1 MVRHDSRDP
10 LYRTPSGARPTGSD
24 VILRCRADDARAVTL
39 RLWWDDGEI
48 RRPMTASPRGAG
60 LFEIRLTLPEQSGL
74 LWYYFIVD
82 FDGETR
88 LYGNADDRLGGEGRL
103 YDHEPP
109 SFQLTVYDEEFDTP
123 RWMREG
129 LLYQIM
135 PDRFAARGKNAP
147 EAGWLHEKWDEPPAI
162 HVDPSTHDNRADDF
176 FGGNFRGVMDRLD
189 YLKELGVTAIY
200 FNPIFRARSNHKY
213 DTGDYETIDPSFGTR
228 EDFEALCGRAR
239 ALGIRILLDG
249 VFSHT
254 GSDSRYF
261 NRLGRYDSLG
271 AYQSLESPYASWYRF
286 KRWPDE
292 YDCWWGFETLPT
304 VNKSDESYRRY
315 ILTGENAIVKR
326 WLRRGAS
333 GWRLDVA
340 DELPVPFLRTLR
352 KSVKSVD
359 PDAAVLG
366 EVWEDASNK
375 VAYGQLRCYCLGD
388 TLDSVMNYPLREAAI
403 GFVTGTLDAYAFCR
417 RVESLR
423 ENYPLPF
430 FYSLMNL
437 MGSHDRARLLN
448 VLAGEAW
455 EGVDPLERGG
465 CRLSDA
471 QRALAIRR
479 LAEMWKLYA
488 ALPGMPS
495 VYYGDEAGME
505 GAADPFCR
513 FPYPWGREDAQV
525 MTITREAL
533 ALRASRPILR
543 RGALQLHP
551 IDRDTVRIRRFAYAG
566 CDVFGE
572 PLDDAEFEINVHAI
586 HA

>member
-271 AYQSLESPYASWYRF
+271 AYQSMESPYAPWYRF

-388 TLDSVMNYPLREAAI
+388 TLDSVMNYPLREGLI
-403 GFVTGTLDAYAFCR
+403 GFLLGEIDAYALKR
-417 RVESLR
+417 RLDALY
-423 ENYPLPF
+423 ENYPAPF
-430 FYSLMNL
+430 AAALMNL
-437 MGSHDRARLLN
+437 LGSHDKARVINRLSGAEPENRPREQRVFTL
-448 VLAGEAW
+448 
-455 EGVDPLERGG
+455 
-465 CRLSDA
+465 LSDA
-471 QRALAIRR
+471 EYERGKRR
-479 LAEMWKLYA
+479 FIKAWRFLCAM
-488 ALPGMPS
+488 PGMPCL
-495 VYYGDEAGME
+495 YYGDEAGAQ
-505 GAADPFCR
+505 GGDDPFCR
-513 FPYPWGREDAQV
+513 GTYPWGHEDRALMEEIKRVNHARLKSRAAQNGSLELIAPDADTLTV
-525 MTITREAL
+525 VRRYESDE
-533 ALRASRPILR
+533 LRVTLDR
-543 RGALQLHP
+543 R
-551 IDRDTVRIRRFAYAG
+551 
-566 CDVFGE
+566 
-572 PLDDAEFEINVHAI
+572 DD
-586 HA
+586 

>member
-228 EDFEALCGRAR
+228 EDFEALCERAR
-239 ALGIRILLDG
+239 AVGIRILLDG

-388 TLDSVMNYPLREAAI
+388 TLDSVMNYPLREGLI
-403 GFVTGTLDAYAFCR
+403 GFLLGEIDAYALKR
-417 RVESLR
+417 RLDALY
-423 ENYPLPF
+423 ENYPAPF
-430 FYSLMNL
+430 AAALMNL
-437 MGSHDRARLLN
+437 LGSHDKARVINRLSGVEPENRPREERAFT
-448 VLAGEAW
+448 
-455 EGVDPLERGG
+455 PLSYAEYERGK
-465 CRLSDA
+465 
-471 QRALAIRR
+471 RR
-479 LAEMWKLYA
+479 FIKAWRFLCAM
-488 ALPGMPS
+488 PGMPCL
-495 VYYGDEAGME
+495 YYGDEAGAQ
-505 GAADPFCR
+505 GGDDPFCR
-513 FPYPWGREDAQV
+513 GTYPWGHEDRALMEEIKRVNHARLKSRAAQTGSLELIAPDADTLTV
-525 MTITREAL
+525 VRRYESDE
-533 ALRASRPILR
+533 LRVTLDR
-543 RGALQLHP
+543 R
-551 IDRDTVRIRRFAYAG
+551 
-566 CDVFGE
+566 
-572 PLDDAEFEINVHAI
+572 DD
-586 HA
+586 

>member
-162 HVDPSTHDNRADDF
+162 HVDPRTHDNRADDF

-200 FNPIFRARSNHKY
+200 FNPIFRAHSNHKY

-228 EDFEALCGRAR
+228 EDFEALCDRAR
-239 ALGIRILLDG
+239 AVGIRILLDG

-388 TLDSVMNYPLREAAI
+388 TLDSVMNYPLREGLI
-403 GFVTGTLDAYAFCR
+403 GFLLGEIDAYALKR
-417 RVESLR
+417 RLDALY
-423 ENYPLPF
+423 ENYPAPF
-430 FYSLMNL
+430 AAALMNL
-437 MGSHDRARLLN
+437 LGSHDKARVINRLSGAEPENRPREQRVFTL
-448 VLAGEAW
+448 
-455 EGVDPLERGG
+455 
-465 CRLSDA
+465 LSDA
-471 QRALAIRR
+471 EYERGKRR
-479 LAEMWKLYA
+479 FIKAWRFLCAM
-488 ALPGMPS
+488 PGMPCL
-495 VYYGDEAGME
+495 YYGDEAGAQ
-505 GAADPFCR
+505 GGDDPFCR
-513 FPYPWGREDAQV
+513 GTYPWGHEDRALMEEIKRVNHARLKSRAAQNGSLELIAPDADTLTV
-525 MTITREAL
+525 VRRYESDE
-533 ALRASRPILR
+533 LRVTLDR
-543 RGALQLHP
+543 R
-551 IDRDTVRIRRFAYAG
+551 
-566 CDVFGE
+566 
-572 PLDDAEFEINVHAI
+572 DD
-586 HA
+586 

>member
-228 EDFEALCGRAR
+228 EDFEALCERAR

-388 TLDSVMNYPLREAAI
+388 TLDSVMNYPLREGLI
-403 GFVTGTLDAYAFCR
+403 GFLLGEIDAYALKR
-417 RVESLR
+417 RLDALY
-423 ENYPLPF
+423 ENYPAPF
-430 FYSLMNL
+430 AAALMNL
-437 MGSHDRARLLN
+437 LGSHDKARVINRLSGAEPENRPREQRAFT
-448 VLAGEAW
+448 
-455 EGVDPLERGG
+455 P
-465 CRLSDA
+465 LSDA
-471 QRALAIRR
+471 EYERGKRR
-479 LAEMWKLYA
+479 FIKAWRFLCAM
-488 ALPGMPS
+488 PGMPCL
-495 VYYGDEAGME
+495 YYGDEAGAQ
-505 GAADPFCR
+505 GGDDPFCR
-513 FPYPWGREDAQV
+513 GTYPWGHEDHALLEEIKRANHARLKSRAAQNGSLELIAPDADTLTV
-525 MTITREAL
+525 VRRYESDE
-533 ALRASRPILR
+533 LRVTLDR
-543 RGALQLHP
+543 R
-551 IDRDTVRIRRFAYAG
+551 
-566 CDVFGE
+566 
-572 PLDDAEFEINVHAI
+572 DD
-586 HA
+586 

>member
-103 YDHEPP
+103 YNHEPP

-162 HVDPSTHDNRADDF
+162 HVDPRTHDNRADDF

-228 EDFEALCGRAR
+228 EDFEALCDRAR
-239 ALGIRILLDG
+239 AVGIRILLDG

-388 TLDSVMNYPLREAAI
+388 TLDSVMNYPLREGLI
-403 GFVTGTLDAYAFCR
+403 GFLLGEIDAYALKR
-417 RVESLR
+417 RLDALY
-423 ENYPLPF
+423 ENYPAPF
-430 FYSLMNL
+430 AAALMNL
-437 MGSHDRARLLN
+437 LGSHDKARVINRLSGAEPENRPREQRVFTL
-448 VLAGEAW
+448 
-455 EGVDPLERGG
+455 
-465 CRLSDA
+465 LSDA
-471 QRALAIRR
+471 EYERGKRR
-479 LAEMWKLYA
+479 FIKAWRFLCAM
-488 ALPGMPS
+488 PGMPCL
-495 VYYGDEAGME
+495 YYGDEAGAQ
-505 GAADPFCR
+505 GGDDPFCR
-513 FPYPWGREDAQV
+513 GTYPWGHEDRALMEEIKRVNHARLKSRAAQNGSLELIAPDADTLTV
-525 MTITREAL
+525 VRRYESDE
-533 ALRASRPILR
+533 LRVTLDR
-543 RGALQLHP
+543 R
-551 IDRDTVRIRRFAYAG
+551 
-566 CDVFGE
+566 
-572 PLDDAEFEINVHAI
+572 DD
-586 HA
+586 

>member
-271 AYQSLESPYASWYRF
+271 AYQSMESPYAPWYRF

-388 TLDSVMNYPLREAAI
+388 TLDSVMNYPLREGLI
-403 GFVTGTLDAYAFCR
+403 GFLLGEIDAYALKR
-417 RVESLR
+417 RLDALY
-423 ENYPLPF
+423 ENYPAPF
-430 FYSLMNL
+430 AAALMNL
-437 MGSHDRARLLN
+437 LGSHDKARIINRLSGAEPENRPREQRAFT
-448 VLAGEAW
+448 
-455 EGVDPLERGG
+455 P
-465 CRLSDA
+465 LSDA
-471 QRALAIRR
+471 EYERGKRR
-479 LAEMWKLYA
+479 FIKAWRFLCAM
-488 ALPGMPS
+488 PGMPCL
-495 VYYGDEAGME
+495 YYGDEAGAQ
-505 GAADPFCR
+505 GGDDPFCR
-513 FPYPWGREDAQV
+513 GTYPWGHEDRALMEEIKRVNHARLKSRAAQNGSLELIAPDADTLTV
-525 MTITREAL
+525 VRRYESDE
-533 ALRASRPILR
+533 LRVTLDR
-543 RGALQLHP
+543 R
-551 IDRDTVRIRRFAYAG
+551 
-566 CDVFGE
+566 
-572 PLDDAEFEINVHAI
+572 DD
-586 HA
+586 

>member
-24 VILRCRADDARAVTL
+24 IILRCRADDARAVTL

-228 EDFEALCGRAR
+228 EDFEALCERAR

-388 TLDSVMNYPLREAAI
+388 TLDSVMNYPLREGLI
-403 GFVTGTLDAYAFCR
+403 GFLLGEIDAYALKR
-417 RVESLR
+417 RLDALY
-423 ENYPLPF
+423 ENYPAPF
-430 FYSLMNL
+430 AAALMNL
-437 MGSHDRARLLN
+437 LGSHDKARVINRLSGAEPENRPREQRAFT
-448 VLAGEAW
+448 
-455 EGVDPLERGG
+455 P
-465 CRLSDA
+465 LSDA
-471 QRALAIRR
+471 EYERGKRR
-479 LAEMWKLYA
+479 FIKAWRFLCAM
-488 ALPGMPS
+488 PGMPCL
-495 VYYGDEAGME
+495 YYGDEAGAQ
-505 GAADPFCR
+505 GGDDPFCR
-513 FPYPWGREDAQV
+513 GTYPWGHEDHALLEEIKRANHARLKSRAAQNGSLELIAPDADTLTV
-525 MTITREAL
+525 VRRYESDE
-533 ALRASRPILR
+533 LRVTLDR
-543 RGALQLHP
+543 R
-551 IDRDTVRIRRFAYAG
+551 
-566 CDVFGE
+566 
-572 PLDDAEFEINVHAI
+572 DD
-586 HA
+586 

>member
-200 FNPIFRARSNHKY
+200 FNPIFRAHSNHKY

-271 AYQSLESPYASWYRF
+271 AYQSMESPYAPWYRF

-388 TLDSVMNYPLREAAI
+388 TLDSVMNYPLREGLI
-403 GFVTGTLDAYAFCR
+403 GFLLGEIDAYALKR
-417 RVESLR
+417 RLDALY
-423 ENYPLPF
+423 ENYPAPF
-430 FYSLMNL
+430 AAALMNL
-437 MGSHDRARLLN
+437 LGSHDKARVINRLSGAEPENRPREQRVFTL
-448 VLAGEAW
+448 
-455 EGVDPLERGG
+455 
-465 CRLSDA
+465 LSDA
-471 QRALAIRR
+471 EYERGKRR
-479 LAEMWKLYA
+479 FIKAWRFLCAM
-488 ALPGMPS
+488 PGMPCL
-495 VYYGDEAGME
+495 YYGDEAGAQ
-505 GAADPFCR
+505 GGDDPFCR
-513 FPYPWGREDAQV
+513 GTYPWGHEDRALMEEIKRVNHARLKSRAAQNGSLELIAPDADTLTV
-525 MTITREAL
+525 VRRYESDE
-533 ALRASRPILR
+533 LRVTLDR
-543 RGALQLHP
+543 R
-551 IDRDTVRIRRFAYAG
+551 
-566 CDVFGE
+566 
-572 PLDDAEFEINVHAI
+572 DD
-586 HA
+586 

>member
-228 EDFEALCGRAR
+228 EDFEALCDRAR
-239 ALGIRILLDG
+239 ALGIRILLVG

-388 TLDSVMNYPLREAAI
+388 TLDSVMNYPLREGLI
-403 GFVTGTLDAYAFCR
+403 GFLLGEIDAYALKR
-417 RVESLR
+417 RLDALY
-423 ENYPLPF
+423 ENYPAPF
-430 FYSLMNL
+430 AAALMNL
-437 MGSHDRARLLN
+437 LGSHDKARVINRLSGAEPENRPREQRAFT
-448 VLAGEAW
+448 
-455 EGVDPLERGG
+455 P
-465 CRLSDA
+465 LSDA
-471 QRALAIRR
+471 EYERGKRR
-479 LAEMWKLYA
+479 FIKAWRFLCAM
-488 ALPGMPS
+488 PGMPCL
-495 VYYGDEAGME
+495 YYGDEAGAQ
-505 GAADPFCR
+505 GGDDPFCR
-513 FPYPWGREDAQV
+513 GTYPWGHEDRALMEEIKRVNHARLKSRAAQNGSLELIAPDADTLTV
-525 MTITREAL
+525 VRRYESDE
-533 ALRASRPILR
+533 LRVTLDR
-543 RGALQLHP
+543 R
-551 IDRDTVRIRRFAYAG
+551 
-566 CDVFGE
+566 
-572 PLDDAEFEINVHAI
+572 DD
-586 HA
+586 

>member
-1 MVRHDSRDP
+1 MVRHDLRDP

-228 EDFEALCGRAR
+228 EDFEALCERAR
-239 ALGIRILLDG
+239 AVGIRILLDG

-388 TLDSVMNYPLREAAI
+388 TLDSVMNYPLREGLI
-403 GFVTGTLDAYAFCR
+403 GFLLGEIDAYALKR
-417 RVESLR
+417 RLDALY
-423 ENYPLPF
+423 ENYPAPF
-430 FYSLMNL
+430 AAALMNL
-437 MGSHDRARLLN
+437 LGSHDKARVINRLSGAEPENRPREQRVFTL
-448 VLAGEAW
+448 
-455 EGVDPLERGG
+455 
-465 CRLSDA
+465 LSDA
-471 QRALAIRR
+471 EYERGKRR
-479 LAEMWKLYA
+479 FIKAWRFLCAM
-488 ALPGMPS
+488 PGMPCL
-495 VYYGDEAGME
+495 YYGDEAGAQ
-505 GAADPFCR
+505 GGDDPFCR
-513 FPYPWGREDAQV
+513 GTYPWGHEDRALMEEIKRVNHARLKSRAAQNGSLELIAPDADTLTV
-525 MTITREAL
+525 VRRYESDE
-533 ALRASRPILR
+533 LRVTLDR
-543 RGALQLHP
+543 R
-551 IDRDTVRIRRFAYAG
+551 
-566 CDVFGE
+566 
-572 PLDDAEFEINVHAI
+572 DD
-586 HA
+586 

>member
-176 FGGNFRGVMDRLD
+176 FGGNFRSVMDRLD

-228 EDFEALCGRAR
+228 EDFEALCDRAR

-388 TLDSVMNYPLREAAI
+388 TLDSVMNYPLREGLI
-403 GFVTGTLDAYAFCR
+403 GFLLGEIDAYALKR
-417 RVESLR
+417 RLDALY
-423 ENYPLPF
+423 ENYPAPF
-430 FYSLMNL
+430 AAALMNL
-437 MGSHDRARLLN
+437 LGSHDKARVINRLSGAEPENRPREQRAFT
-448 VLAGEAW
+448 
-455 EGVDPLERGG
+455 P
-465 CRLSDA
+465 LSDA
-471 QRALAIRR
+471 EYERGKRR
-479 LAEMWKLYA
+479 FIKAWRFLCAM
-488 ALPGMPS
+488 PGMPCL
-495 VYYGDEAGME
+495 YYGDEAGAQ
-505 GAADPFCR
+505 GGDDPFCR
-513 FPYPWGREDAQV
+513 GTYPWGHEDHALLEEIKRANHARLKSRAAQNGSLELIAPDADTLTV
-525 MTITREAL
+525 VRRYESDE
-533 ALRASRPILR
+533 LRVTLDR
-543 RGALQLHP
+543 R
-551 IDRDTVRIRRFAYAG
+551 
-566 CDVFGE
+566 
-572 PLDDAEFEINVHAI
+572 DD
-586 HA
+586 

>member
-162 HVDPSTHDNRADDF
+162 HVDPRTHDNRADDF

-340 DELPVPFLRTLR
+340 DELPVLFLRTLR

-388 TLDSVMNYPLREAAI
+388 TLDSVMNYPLREGLI
-403 GFVTGTLDAYAFCR
+403 GFLLGEIDAYALKR
-417 RVESLR
+417 RLDALY
-423 ENYPLPF
+423 ENYPAPF
-430 FYSLMNL
+430 AAALMNL
-437 MGSHDRARLLN
+437 LGSHDKARVINRLSGAEPENRPREQRAFT
-448 VLAGEAW
+448 
-455 EGVDPLERGG
+455 P
-465 CRLSDA
+465 LSDA
-471 QRALAIRR
+471 EYERGKRR
-479 LAEMWKLYA
+479 FIKAWRFLCAM
-488 ALPGMPS
+488 PGMPCL
-495 VYYGDEAGME
+495 YYGDEAGAQ
-505 GAADPFCR
+505 GGDDPFCR
-513 FPYPWGREDAQV
+513 GTYPWGHEDRALMEEIKRVNHARLKSRAAQNGSLELIAPDADTLTV
-525 MTITREAL
+525 VRRYESDE
-533 ALRASRPILR
+533 LRVTLDR
-543 RGALQLHP
+543 R
-551 IDRDTVRIRRFAYAG
+551 
-566 CDVFGE
+566 
-572 PLDDAEFEINVHAI
+572 DD
-586 HA
+586 

>member
-271 AYQSLESPYASWYRF
+271 AYQSMESPYAPWYRF

-388 TLDSVMNYPLREAAI
+388 TLDSVMNYPLREGLI
-403 GFVTGTLDAYAFCR
+403 GFLLGEIDAYALKR
-417 RVESLR
+417 RLDALY
-423 ENYPLPF
+423 ENYPAPF
-430 FYSLMNL
+430 AAALMNL
-437 MGSHDRARLLN
+437 LGSHDKARVINRLSGVEPENRPREERAFT
-448 VLAGEAW
+448 
-455 EGVDPLERGG
+455 P
-465 CRLSDA
+465 LSDA
-471 QRALAIRR
+471 EYERGKRR
-479 LAEMWKLYA
+479 FIKAWRFLCAM
-488 ALPGMPS
+488 PGMPCL
-495 VYYGDEAGME
+495 YYGDEAGAQ
-505 GAADPFCR
+505 GGDDPFCR
-513 FPYPWGREDAQV
+513 GTYPWGHEDRALMEEIKRVNHARLKSRAAQNGSLELIAPDADTLTV
-525 MTITREAL
+525 VRRYESDE
-533 ALRASRPILR
+533 LRVTLDR
-543 RGALQLHP
+543 R
-551 IDRDTVRIRRFAYAG
+551 
-566 CDVFGE
+566 
-572 PLDDAEFEINVHAI
+572 DD
-586 HA
+586 

>member
-162 HVDPSTHDNRADDF
+162 HVDPRTHDNRADDF

-388 TLDSVMNYPLREAAI
+388 TLDSVMNYPLREGLI
-403 GFVTGTLDAYAFCR
+403 GFLLGEIDAYALKR
-417 RVESLR
+417 RLDALY
-423 ENYPLPF
+423 ENYPAPF
-430 FYSLMNL
+430 AAALMNL
-437 MGSHDRARLLN
+437 LGSHDKARVINRLSGAEPENRPREQRVFTL
-448 VLAGEAW
+448 
-455 EGVDPLERGG
+455 
-465 CRLSDA
+465 LSDA
-471 QRALAIRR
+471 EYERGKRR
-479 LAEMWKLYA
+479 FIKAWRFLCAM
-488 ALPGMPS
+488 PGMPCL
-495 VYYGDEAGME
+495 YYGDEAGAQ
-505 GAADPFCR
+505 GGDDPFCR
-513 FPYPWGREDAQV
+513 GTYPWGHEDRALMEEIKRANHARLKSRAAQNGSLELIAPDADTLTV
-525 MTITREAL
+525 VRRYESDE
-533 ALRASRPILR
+533 LRVTLDR
-543 RGALQLHP
+543 R
-551 IDRDTVRIRRFAYAG
+551 
-566 CDVFGE
+566 
-572 PLDDAEFEINVHAI
+572 DD
-586 HA
+586 

>member
-228 EDFEALCGRAR
+228 EDFEALCDRAR

-286 KRWPDE
+286 KHWPDE

-388 TLDSVMNYPLREAAI
+388 TLDSVMNYPLREGLI
-403 GFVTGTLDAYAFCR
+403 GFLLGEIDAYALKR
-417 RVESLR
+417 RLDALY
-423 ENYPLPF
+423 ENYPAPF
-430 FYSLMNL
+430 AAALMNL
-437 MGSHDRARLLN
+437 LGSHDKARVINRLSGAEPENRPREQRAFT
-448 VLAGEAW
+448 
-455 EGVDPLERGG
+455 P
-465 CRLSDA
+465 LSDA
-471 QRALAIRR
+471 EYERGKRR
-479 LAEMWKLYA
+479 FIKAWRFLCAM
-488 ALPGMPS
+488 PGMPCL
-495 VYYGDEAGME
+495 YYGDEAGAQ
-505 GAADPFCR
+505 GGDDPFCR
-513 FPYPWGREDAQV
+513 GTYPWGHEDRALMEEIKRVNHARLKSRAAQNGSLELIAPDADTLTV
-525 MTITREAL
+525 VRRYESDE
-533 ALRASRPILR
+533 LRVTLDR
-543 RGALQLHP
+543 R
-551 IDRDTVRIRRFAYAG
+551 
-566 CDVFGE
+566 
-572 PLDDAEFEINVHAI
+572 DD
-586 HA
+586 

>member
-228 EDFEALCGRAR
+228 EDFEALCERAR
-239 ALGIRILLDG
+239 AVGIRILLDG

-286 KRWPDE
+286 KHWPDE

-388 TLDSVMNYPLREAAI
+388 TLDSVMNYPLREGLI
-403 GFVTGTLDAYAFCR
+403 GFLLGEIDAYALKR
-417 RVESLR
+417 RLDALY
-423 ENYPLPF
+423 ENYPAPF
-430 FYSLMNL
+430 AAALMNL
-437 MGSHDRARLLN
+437 LGSHDKARVINRLSGVEPENRPREERAFT
-448 VLAGEAW
+448 
-455 EGVDPLERGG
+455 P
-465 CRLSDA
+465 LSDA
-471 QRALAIRR
+471 EYERGKRR
-479 LAEMWKLYA
+479 FIKAWRFLCAM
-488 ALPGMPS
+488 PGMPCL
-495 VYYGDEAGME
+495 YYGDEAGAQ
-505 GAADPFCR
+505 GGDDPFCR
-513 FPYPWGREDAQV
+513 GTYPWGHEDRALMEEIKRVNHARLKSRAAQNGSLELIAPDADTLTV
-525 MTITREAL
+525 VRRYESDE
-533 ALRASRPILR
+533 LRVTLDR
-543 RGALQLHP
+543 R
-551 IDRDTVRIRRFAYAG
+551 
-566 CDVFGE
+566 
-572 PLDDAEFEINVHAI
+572 DD
-586 HA
+586 

>member
-388 TLDSVMNYPLREAAI
+388 TLDSVMNYPLREGLI
-403 GFVTGTLDAYAFCR
+403 GFLLGEIDAYALKR
-417 RVESLR
+417 RLDALY
-423 ENYPLPF
+423 ENYPAPF
-430 FYSLMNL
+430 AAALMNL
-437 MGSHDRARLLN
+437 LGSHDKARVINRLSGAEPENRPREQRAFR
-448 VLAGEAW
+448 
-455 EGVDPLERGG
+455 PLTDAEYERGK
-465 CRLSDA
+465 
-471 QRALAIRR
+471 RR
-479 LAEMWKLYA
+479 FIKAWRFLCAM
-488 ALPGMPS
+488 PGMPCL
-495 VYYGDEAGME
+495 YYGDEAGAQ
-505 GAADPFCR
+505 GGDDPFCR
-513 FPYPWGREDAQV
+513 GTYPWGHEDRALMEEIKRANHARLKSRAAQYGSLELIAPDADTLTV
-525 MTITREAL
+525 VRRYESDE
-533 ALRASRPILR
+533 LRVTLDR
-543 RGALQLHP
+543 R
-551 IDRDTVRIRRFAYAG
+551 
-566 CDVFGE
+566 
-572 PLDDAEFEINVHAI
+572 DD
-586 HA
+586 

>member
-228 EDFEALCGRAR
+228 EDFEALCERAR
-239 ALGIRILLDG
+239 AVGIRILLDG

-271 AYQSLESPYASWYRF
+271 AYQSMESPYAPWYRF

-388 TLDSVMNYPLREAAI
+388 TLDSVMNYPLREGLI
-403 GFVTGTLDAYAFCR
+403 GFLLGEIDAYALKR
-417 RVESLR
+417 RLDALY
-423 ENYPLPF
+423 ENYPAPF
-430 FYSLMNL
+430 AAALMNL
-437 MGSHDRARLLN
+437 LGSHDKARVINRLSGVEPEN
-448 VLAGEAW
+448 RPREELAFT
-455 EGVDPLERGG
+455 P
-465 CRLSDA
+465 LSDA
-471 QRALAIRR
+471 EYERGKRR
-479 LAEMWKLYA
+479 FIKAWRFLCAM
-488 ALPGMPS
+488 PGMPCL
-495 VYYGDEAGME
+495 YYGDEAGAQ
-505 GAADPFCR
+505 GGDDPFCR
-513 FPYPWGREDAQV
+513 GTYPWGHEDRALMEEIKRVNHARLKSRAAQNGSLELIAPDADTLTV
-525 MTITREAL
+525 VRRYESDE
-533 ALRASRPILR
+533 LRVTLDR
-543 RGALQLHP
+543 R
-551 IDRDTVRIRRFAYAG
+551 
-566 CDVFGE
+566 
-572 PLDDAEFEINVHAI
+572 DD
-586 HA
+586 

>member
-10 LYRTPSGARPTGSD
+10 LYRTPSGARPSGSD

-39 RLWWDDGEI
+39 RIWWDDGEI

-271 AYQSLESPYASWYRF
+271 AYQSMESPYAPWYRF

-388 TLDSVMNYPLREAAI
+388 TLDSVMNYPLREGLI
-403 GFVTGTLDAYAFCR
+403 GFLLGEIDAYALKR
-417 RVESLR
+417 RLDALY
-423 ENYPLPF
+423 ENYPAPF
-430 FYSLMNL
+430 AAALMNL
-437 MGSHDRARLLN
+437 LGSHDKARVINRLSGAEPENRPREQRAFT
-448 VLAGEAW
+448 
-455 EGVDPLERGG
+455 P
-465 CRLSDA
+465 LSDA
-471 QRALAIRR
+471 EYERGKRR
-479 LAEMWKLYA
+479 FIKAWRFLCAM
-488 ALPGMPS
+488 PGMPCL
-495 VYYGDEAGME
+495 YYGDEAGAQ
-505 GAADPFCR
+505 GGDDPFCR
-513 FPYPWGREDAQV
+513 GTYPWGHEDRALMEEIKRVNHARLKSRAAQNGSLELIAPDADTLTV
-525 MTITREAL
+525 VRRYESDE
-533 ALRASRPILR
+533 LRVTLDR
-543 RGALQLHP
+543 R
-551 IDRDTVRIRRFAYAG
+551 
-566 CDVFGE
+566 
-572 PLDDAEFEINVHAI
+572 DD
-586 HA
+586 

>member
-24 VILRCRADDARAVTL
+24 IILRCRADDARAVTL

-228 EDFEALCGRAR
+228 EDFEALCERAR

-271 AYQSLESPYASWYRF
+271 AYQSMESPYASWYRF

-388 TLDSVMNYPLREAAI
+388 TLDSVMNYPLREGLI
-403 GFVTGTLDAYAFCR
+403 GFLLGEIDAYALKR
-417 RVESLR
+417 RLDALY
-423 ENYPLPF
+423 ENYPAPF
-430 FYSLMNL
+430 AAALMNL
-437 MGSHDRARLLN
+437 LGSHDKARVINRLSGAEPENRPREQRAFT
-448 VLAGEAW
+448 
-455 EGVDPLERGG
+455 P
-465 CRLSDA
+465 LSDA
-471 QRALAIRR
+471 EYERGKRR
-479 LAEMWKLYA
+479 FIKAWRFLCAM
-488 ALPGMPS
+488 PGMPCL
-495 VYYGDEAGME
+495 YYGDEAGAQ
-505 GAADPFCR
+505 GGDDPFCR
-513 FPYPWGREDAQV
+513 GTYPWGHEDRALMEEIKRVNHARLKSRAAQNGSLELIAPDADTLTV
-525 MTITREAL
+525 VRRYESDE
-533 ALRASRPILR
+533 LRVTLDR
-543 RGALQLHP
+543 R
-551 IDRDTVRIRRFAYAG
+551 
-566 CDVFGE
+566 
-572 PLDDAEFEINVHAI
+572 DD
-586 HA
+586 

>member
-388 TLDSVMNYPLREAAI
+388 TLDSVMNYPLREGLI
-403 GFVTGTLDAYAFCR
+403 GFLLGEIDAYALKR
-417 RVESLR
+417 RLDALY
-423 ENYPLPF
+423 ENYPAPF
-430 FYSLMNL
+430 AAALMNL
-437 MGSHDRARLLN
+437 LGSHDKARVINRLSGAEPENRPREQRAFT
-448 VLAGEAW
+448 
-455 EGVDPLERGG
+455 P
-465 CRLSDA
+465 LSDA
-471 QRALAIRR
+471 EYERGKRR
-479 LAEMWKLYA
+479 FIKAWRFLCAM
-488 ALPGMPS
+488 PGMPCL
-495 VYYGDEAGME
+495 YYGDEAGAQ
-505 GAADPFCR
+505 GGDDPFCR
-513 FPYPWGREDAQV
+513 GTYPWGHEDRALMEEIKRVNHARLKSRAAQNGSLELIAPDADTLTV
-525 MTITREAL
+525 VRRYESDE
-533 ALRASRPILR
+533 LRVTLDR
-543 RGALQLHP
+543 R
-551 IDRDTVRIRRFAYAG
+551 
-566 CDVFGE
+566 
-572 PLDDAEFEINVHAI
+572 DD
-586 HA
+586 

>member
-10 LYRTPSGARPTGSD
+10 LYRTPSGARPSGSD

-39 RLWWDDGEI
+39 RIWWDDGEI
-48 RRPMTASPRGAG
+48 RRPMTASLRGAG
-60 LFEIRLTLPEQSGL
+60 LFEIRLTLPERSGL

-135 PDRFAARGKNAP
+135 PDRFAAHGKNAP
-147 EAGWLHEKWDEPPAI
+147 ETGWLHESWDEPPAI
-162 HVDPSTHDNRADDF
+162 HVDPRTHDNRADDF

-200 FNPIFRARSNHKY
+200 FNPVFRARSNHKY

-228 EDFEALCGRAR
+228 EDFEALCVRAR
-239 ALGIRILLDG
+239 AVGIRILLDG

-261 NRLGRYDSLG
+261 NRLGRYDSMG

-304 VNKSDESYRRY
+304 VDKSDESYRRY
-315 ILTGENAIVKR
+315 ILTDENAIVKR

-340 DELPVPFLRTLR
+340 DELPMPFLRTLR

-388 TLDSVMNYPLREAAI
+388 TLDSVMNYPLREGLI
-403 GFVTGTLDAYAFCR
+403 GFLLGEIDAYALKR
-417 RVESLR
+417 RLDALY
-423 ENYPLPF
+423 ENYPAPF
-430 FYSLMNL
+430 AAALMNL
-437 MGSHDRARLLN
+437 LGSHDKARVINRLSGAEPEN
-448 VLAGEAW
+448 RPRE
-455 EGVDPLERGG
+455 ERTFTPLTDAEYERGK
-465 CRLSDA
+465 
-471 QRALAIRR
+471 RR
-479 LAEMWKLYA
+479 FIKAWRFLCAM
-488 ALPGMPS
+488 PGMPCL
-495 VYYGDEAGME
+495 YYGDEAGAQ
-505 GAADPFCR
+505 GGDDPFCR
-513 FPYPWGREDAQV
+513 GTYPWGHEDHALIEEIKRVNHARLESRAAQNGSLELIASDTDTLTAV
-525 MTITREAL
+525 RRYEEDE
-533 ALRASRPILR
+533 LRVTLDR
-543 RGALQLHP
+543 R
-551 IDRDTVRIRRFAYAG
+551 
-566 CDVFGE
+566 
-572 PLDDAEFEINVHAI
+572 DD
-586 HA
+586 

>member
-271 AYQSLESPYASWYRF
+271 AYQSMESPYASWYRF

-388 TLDSVMNYPLREAAI
+388 TLDSVMNYPLREGLI
-403 GFVTGTLDAYAFCR
+403 GFLLGEIDAYALKR
-417 RVESLR
+417 RLDALY
-423 ENYPLPF
+423 ENYPAPF
-430 FYSLMNL
+430 AAALMNL
-437 MGSHDRARLLN
+437 LGSHDKARVINRLSGAEPENRPREQRAFT
-448 VLAGEAW
+448 
-455 EGVDPLERGG
+455 P
-465 CRLSDA
+465 LSDA
-471 QRALAIRR
+471 EYERGKRR
-479 LAEMWKLYA
+479 FIKAWRFLCAM
-488 ALPGMPS
+488 PGMPCL
-495 VYYGDEAGME
+495 YYGDEAGAQ
-505 GAADPFCR
+505 GGDDPFCR
-513 FPYPWGREDAQV
+513 GTYPWGHEDRALMEEIKRVNHARLKSRAAQNGSLELIAPDADTLTV
-525 MTITREAL
+525 VRRYESDE
-533 ALRASRPILR
+533 LRVTLDR
-543 RGALQLHP
+543 R
-551 IDRDTVRIRRFAYAG
+551 
-566 CDVFGE
+566 
-572 PLDDAEFEINVHAI
+572 DD
-586 HA
+586 

>member
-24 VILRCRADDARAVTL
+24 IILRCRADDARAVTL

-271 AYQSLESPYASWYRF
+271 AYQSMESPYAPWYRF

-388 TLDSVMNYPLREAAI
+388 TLDSVMNYPLREGLI
-403 GFVTGTLDAYAFCR
+403 GFLLGEIDAYALKR
-417 RVESLR
+417 RLDALY
-423 ENYPLPF
+423 ENYPAPF
-430 FYSLMNL
+430 AAALMNL
-437 MGSHDRARLLN
+437 LGSHDKARVINRLSGVEPENRPREERAFT
-448 VLAGEAW
+448 
-455 EGVDPLERGG
+455 P
-465 CRLSDA
+465 LSDA
-471 QRALAIRR
+471 EYERGKRR
-479 LAEMWKLYA
+479 FIKAWRFLCAM
-488 ALPGMPS
+488 PGMPCL
-495 VYYGDEAGME
+495 YYGDEAGAQ
-505 GAADPFCR
+505 GGDDPFCR
-513 FPYPWGREDAQV
+513 GTYPWGHEDRALMEEIKRVNHARLKSRAAQNGSLELIAPDADTLTV
-525 MTITREAL
+525 VRRYESDE
-533 ALRASRPILR
+533 LRVTLDR
-543 RGALQLHP
+543 R
-551 IDRDTVRIRRFAYAG
+551 
-566 CDVFGE
+566 
-572 PLDDAEFEINVHAI
+572 DD
-586 HA
+586 

>member
-10 LYRTPSGARPTGSD
+10 LYRMPAGARPSGSD

-39 RLWWDDGEI
+39 RIWWDDGEI

-60 LFEIRLTLPEQSGL
+60 LFEIRLTLPERSGL

-135 PDRFAARGKNAP
+135 PDRFAAHGKNVP
-147 EAGWLHEKWDEPPAI
+147 EAGWLHDKWDEPPAI
-162 HVDPSTHDNRADDF
+162 HVDPQTHDNRADDF

-200 FNPIFRARSNHKY
+200 FNPVFRARSNHKY

-228 EDFEALCGRAR
+228 EDFEALCVRAR
-239 ALGIRILLDG
+239 AVGIRILLDG

-304 VNKSDESYRRY
+304 VDKSDESYRRY
-315 ILTGENAIVKR
+315 ILTDENAIVKR

-340 DELPVPFLRTLR
+340 DELPMPFLRTLR

-388 TLDSVMNYPLREAAI
+388 TLDSVMNYPLREGLI
-403 GFVTGTLDAYAFCR
+403 GFLLGEIDAYALKR
-417 RVESLR
+417 RLDALY
-423 ENYPLPF
+423 ENYPAPF
-430 FYSLMNL
+430 AAALMNL
-437 MGSHDRARLLN
+437 LGSHDKARIINRLSGAEPEN
-448 VLAGEAW
+448 RPRE
-455 EGVDPLERGG
+455 ERTFTPLTDAEYERGK
-465 CRLSDA
+465 
-471 QRALAIRR
+471 RR
-479 LAEMWKLYA
+479 FIKAWRFLCAM
-488 ALPGMPS
+488 PGMPCL
-495 VYYGDEAGME
+495 YYGDEAGAQ
-505 GAADPFCR
+505 GGDDPFCR
-513 FPYPWGREDAQV
+513 GTYPWGHEDHALIEEIKRVNHARLESRAAQNGSLELIASDADTLTAV
-525 MTITREAL
+525 RRYEEDE
-533 ALRASRPILR
+533 LRVTLDR
-543 RGALQLHP
+543 R
-551 IDRDTVRIRRFAYAG
+551 
-566 CDVFGE
+566 
-572 PLDDAEFEINVHAI
+572 DD
-586 HA
+586 

>member
-103 YDHEPP
+103 YNHEPP

-228 EDFEALCGRAR
+228 EDFEALCDRAR
-239 ALGIRILLDG
+239 AVGIRILLDG

-388 TLDSVMNYPLREAAI
+388 TLDSVMNYPLREGLI
-403 GFVTGTLDAYAFCR
+403 GFLLGEIDAYALKR
-417 RVESLR
+417 RLDALY
-423 ENYPLPF
+423 ENYPAPF
-430 FYSLMNL
+430 AAALMNL
-437 MGSHDRARLLN
+437 LGSHDKARVINRLSGAEPENRPREQRAFT
-448 VLAGEAW
+448 
-455 EGVDPLERGG
+455 P
-465 CRLSDA
+465 LSDA
-471 QRALAIRR
+471 EYERGKRR
-479 LAEMWKLYA
+479 FIKEWRFLCAM
-488 ALPGMPS
+488 PGMPCL
-495 VYYGDEAGME
+495 YYGDVAGAQ
-505 GAADPFCR
+505 GGDDPFCR
-513 FPYPWGREDAQV
+513 GTYPWGHEDRALMEEIKRVNHARLKSRAAQNGSLELIAPDADTLTV
-525 MTITREAL
+525 VRRYESDE
-533 ALRASRPILR
+533 LRVTLDR
-543 RGALQLHP
+543 R
-551 IDRDTVRIRRFAYAG
+551 
-566 CDVFGE
+566 
-572 PLDDAEFEINVHAI
+572 DD
-586 HA
+586 

>member
-162 HVDPSTHDNRADDF
+162 HVDPRTHDNRADDF

-271 AYQSLESPYASWYRF
+271 AYQSMESPYAPWYRF

-388 TLDSVMNYPLREAAI
+388 TLDSVMNYPLLEGLI
-403 GFVTGTLDAYAFCR
+403 GFLLGEIDAYALKR
-417 RVESLR
+417 RLDALY
-423 ENYPLPF
+423 ENYPAPF
-430 FYSLMNL
+430 AAALMNL
-437 MGSHDRARLLN
+437 LGSHDKARIINRLSGAEPENRPREQRAFT
-448 VLAGEAW
+448 
-455 EGVDPLERGG
+455 P
-465 CRLSDA
+465 LSDA
-471 QRALAIRR
+471 EYERGKRR
-479 LAEMWKLYA
+479 FIKAWRFLCAM
-488 ALPGMPS
+488 PGMPCL
-495 VYYGDEAGME
+495 YYGDEAGAQ
-505 GAADPFCR
+505 GGDDPFCR
-513 FPYPWGREDAQV
+513 GTYPWGHEDRALMEEIKRVNHARLKSRAAQNGSLELIAPDADTLTV
-525 MTITREAL
+525 VRRYESDE
-533 ALRASRPILR
+533 LRVTLDR
-543 RGALQLHP
+543 R
-551 IDRDTVRIRRFAYAG
+551 
-566 CDVFGE
+566 
-572 PLDDAEFEINVHAI
+572 DD
-586 HA
+586 

>member
-147 EAGWLHEKWDEPPAI
+147 EAGWLHENWDEPPAI

-271 AYQSLESPYASWYRF
+271 AYQSMESPYAPWYRF

-340 DELPVPFLRTLR
+340 DELPVPFLRALR

-388 TLDSVMNYPLREAAI
+388 TLDSVMNYPLREGLI
-403 GFVTGTLDAYAFCR
+403 GFLLGEIDAYALKR
-417 RVESLR
+417 RLDALY
-423 ENYPLPF
+423 ENYPAPF
-430 FYSLMNL
+430 AAALMNL
-437 MGSHDRARLLN
+437 LGSHDKARVINRLSGAEPENRPREQRAFT
-448 VLAGEAW
+448 
-455 EGVDPLERGG
+455 PLTDAEYERG
-465 CRLSDA
+465 
-471 QRALAIRR
+471 RR
-479 LAEMWKLYA
+479 RFIKAWRFLCAM
-488 ALPGMPS
+488 PGMPCL
-495 VYYGDEAGME
+495 YYGDEAGAQ
-505 GAADPFCR
+505 GGDDPFCR
-513 FPYPWGREDAQV
+513 GTYPWGHEDRALMEEIKRANHARLKSRAAQNGSLELIAPDADTLTV
-525 MTITREAL
+525 VRRYESDE
-533 ALRASRPILR
+533 LRVTLDR
-543 RGALQLHP
+543 R
-551 IDRDTVRIRRFAYAG
+551 
-566 CDVFGE
+566 
-572 PLDDAEFEINVHAI
+572 DD
-586 HA
+586 

>member
-162 HVDPSTHDNRADDF
+162 HVDPRTHDNRADDF

-271 AYQSLESPYASWYRF
+271 AYQSMESPYAPWYRF

-388 TLDSVMNYPLREAAI
+388 TLDSVMNYPLREGLI
-403 GFVTGTLDAYAFCR
+403 GFLLGEIDAYALKR
-417 RVESLR
+417 RLDALY
-423 ENYPLPF
+423 ENYPAPF
-430 FYSLMNL
+430 AAALMNL
-437 MGSHDRARLLN
+437 LGSHDKARVINRLSGAEPENRPREQRAFT
-448 VLAGEAW
+448 
-455 EGVDPLERGG
+455 P
-465 CRLSDA
+465 LSDA
-471 QRALAIRR
+471 EYERGKRR
-479 LAEMWKLYA
+479 FIKAWRFLCAM
-488 ALPGMPS
+488 PGMPCL
-495 VYYGDEAGME
+495 YYGDEAGAQ
-505 GAADPFCR
+505 GGDDPFCR
-513 FPYPWGREDAQV
+513 GTYPWGHEDRALMEEIKRVNHARLKSRAAQNGSLELIAPDADTLTV
-525 MTITREAL
+525 VRRYESDE
-533 ALRASRPILR
+533 LRVTLDR
-543 RGALQLHP
+543 R
-551 IDRDTVRIRRFAYAG
+551 
-566 CDVFGE
+566 
-572 PLDDAEFEINVHAI
+572 DD
-586 HA
+586 

>member
-200 FNPIFRARSNHKY
+200 FNPIFRAHSNHKY

-388 TLDSVMNYPLREAAI
+388 TLDSVMNYPLREGLI
-403 GFVTGTLDAYAFCR
+403 GFLLGEIDAYALKR
-417 RVESLR
+417 RLDALY
-423 ENYPLPF
+423 ENYPAPF
-430 FYSLMNL
+430 AAALMNL
-437 MGSHDRARLLN
+437 LGSHDKARVINRLSGAEPENRPREQRAFT
-448 VLAGEAW
+448 
-455 EGVDPLERGG
+455 P
-465 CRLSDA
+465 LSDA
-471 QRALAIRR
+471 EYERGKRR
-479 LAEMWKLYA
+479 FIKAWRFLCAM
-488 ALPGMPS
+488 PGMPCL
-495 VYYGDEAGME
+495 YYGDEAGAQ
-505 GAADPFCR
+505 GGDDPFCR
-513 FPYPWGREDAQV
+513 GTYPWGHEDRALMEEIKRVNHARLKSRAAQNGSLELIAPDADTLTV
-525 MTITREAL
+525 VRRYESDE
-533 ALRASRPILR
+533 LRVTLDR
-543 RGALQLHP
+543 R
-551 IDRDTVRIRRFAYAG
+551 
-566 CDVFGE
+566 
-572 PLDDAEFEINVHAI
+572 DD
-586 HA
+586 

>member
-228 EDFEALCGRAR
+228 EDFEALCERAR
-239 ALGIRILLDG
+239 AVGIRILLDG

-271 AYQSLESPYASWYRF
+271 AYQSLESPYAS
-286 KRWPDE
+286 
-292 YDCWWGFETLPT
+292 
-304 VNKSDESYRRY
+304 
-315 ILTGENAIVKR
+315 
-326 WLRRGAS
+326 
-333 GWRLDVA
+333 
-340 DELPVPFLRTLR
+340 
-352 KSVKSVD
+352 
-359 PDAAVLG
+359 
-366 EVWEDASNK
+366 
-375 VAYGQLRCYCLGD
+375 
-388 TLDSVMNYPLREAAI
+388 
-403 GFVTGTLDAYAFCR
+403 
-417 RVESLR
+417 
-423 ENYPLPF
+423 
-430 FYSLMNL
+430 
-437 MGSHDRARLLN
+437 
-448 VLAGEAW
+448 
-455 EGVDPLERGG
+455 
-465 CRLSDA
+465 
-471 QRALAIRR
+471 
-479 LAEMWKLYA
+479 
-488 ALPGMPS
+488 
-495 VYYGDEAGME
+495 
-505 GAADPFCR
+505 
-513 FPYPWGREDAQV
+513 
-525 MTITREAL
+525 
-533 ALRASRPILR
+533 
-543 RGALQLHP
+543 
-551 IDRDTVRIRRFAYAG
+551 
-566 CDVFGE
+566 
-572 PLDDAEFEINVHAI
+572 
-586 HA
+586 

>member
-103 YDHEPP
+103 YNHEPP

-162 HVDPSTHDNRADDF
+162 HVDPRTHDNRADDF

-271 AYQSLESPYASWYRF
+271 AYQSMESPYAPWYRF

-388 TLDSVMNYPLREAAI
+388 TLDSVMNYPLREGLI
-403 GFVTGTLDAYAFCR
+403 GFLLGEIDAYALKR
-417 RVESLR
+417 RLDALY
-423 ENYPLPF
+423 ENYPAPF
-430 FYSLMNL
+430 AAALMNL
-437 MGSHDRARLLN
+437 LGSHDKARVINRLSGAEPENRPREQRAFT
-448 VLAGEAW
+448 
-455 EGVDPLERGG
+455 P
-465 CRLSDA
+465 LSDA
-471 QRALAIRR
+471 EYERGKRR
-479 LAEMWKLYA
+479 FIKAWRFLCAM
-488 ALPGMPS
+488 PGMPCL
-495 VYYGDEAGME
+495 YYGDEAGAQ
-505 GAADPFCR
+505 GGDDPFCR
-513 FPYPWGREDAQV
+513 GTYPWGHEDRALMEEIKRVNHARLKSRAAQNGSLELIAPDADTLTV
-525 MTITREAL
+525 VRRYESDE
-533 ALRASRPILR
+533 LRVTLDR
-543 RGALQLHP
+543 R
-551 IDRDTVRIRRFAYAG
+551 
-566 CDVFGE
+566 
-572 PLDDAEFEINVHAI
+572 DD
-586 HA
+586 

>member
-228 EDFEALCGRAR
+228 EDFEALCERAR

-304 VNKSDESYRRY
+304 VNKSDKSYRRY

-388 TLDSVMNYPLREAAI
+388 TLDSVMNYPLREGLI
-403 GFVTGTLDAYAFCR
+403 GFLLGEIDAYALKR
-417 RVESLR
+417 RLDALY
-423 ENYPLPF
+423 ENYPAPF
-430 FYSLMNL
+430 AAALMNL
-437 MGSHDRARLLN
+437 LGSHDKARVINRLSGAEPENRPREQRAFT
-448 VLAGEAW
+448 
-455 EGVDPLERGG
+455 P
-465 CRLSDA
+465 LSDA
-471 QRALAIRR
+471 EYERGKRR
-479 LAEMWKLYA
+479 FIKAWRFLCAM
-488 ALPGMPS
+488 PGMPCL
-495 VYYGDEAGME
+495 YYGDEAGAQ
-505 GAADPFCR
+505 GGDDPFCR
-513 FPYPWGREDAQV
+513 GTYPWGHEDRALMEEIKRVNHARLKSRAAQNGSLELIAPDADTLTV
-525 MTITREAL
+525 VRRYESDE
-533 ALRASRPILR
+533 LRVTLDR
-543 RGALQLHP
+543 R
-551 IDRDTVRIRRFAYAG
+551 
-566 CDVFGE
+566 
-572 PLDDAEFEINVHAI
+572 DD
-586 HA
+586 

>member
-271 AYQSLESPYASWYRF
+271 AYQSLESPYAPWYRF

-388 TLDSVMNYPLREAAI
+388 TLDSVMNYPLREGLI
-403 GFVTGTLDAYAFCR
+403 GFLLGEIDAYALKR
-417 RVESLR
+417 RLDALY
-423 ENYPLPF
+423 ENYPAPCAAA
-430 FYSLMNL
+430 LMNL
-437 MGSHDRARLLN
+437 LGSHDKARVINRLSGAEPENRPREQRAFT
-448 VLAGEAW
+448 
-455 EGVDPLERGG
+455 P
-465 CRLSDA
+465 LSDA
-471 QRALAIRR
+471 EYERGKRR
-479 LAEMWKLYA
+479 FIKAWRFLCAM
-488 ALPGMPS
+488 PGMPCL
-495 VYYGDEAGME
+495 YYGDEAGAQ
-505 GAADPFCR
+505 GGDDPFCR
-513 FPYPWGREDAQV
+513 GTYPWGHEDRALMEEIKRVNHARLKSRAAQNGSLELIAPDADTLTV
-525 MTITREAL
+525 VRRYESDE
-533 ALRASRPILR
+533 LRVTLDR
-543 RGALQLHP
+543 R
-551 IDRDTVRIRRFAYAG
+551 
-566 CDVFGE
+566 
-572 PLDDAEFEINVHAI
+572 DD
-586 HA
+586 

>member
-24 VILRCRADDARAVTL
+24 IILRCRADDARAVTL

-103 YDHEPP
+103 YNHEPP

-228 EDFEALCGRAR
+228 EDFEALCDRAR
-239 ALGIRILLDG
+239 VLGIRILLDG

-271 AYQSLESPYASWYRF
+271 AYQSMESPYAPWYRF

-388 TLDSVMNYPLREAAI
+388 TLDSVMNYPLREGLI
-403 GFVTGTLDAYAFCR
+403 GFLLGEIDAYALKR
-417 RVESLR
+417 RLDALY
-423 ENYPLPF
+423 ENYPAPF
-430 FYSLMNL
+430 AAALMNL
-437 MGSHDRARLLN
+437 LGSHDKARVINRLSGAEPENRPREQRVFTL
-448 VLAGEAW
+448 
-455 EGVDPLERGG
+455 
-465 CRLSDA
+465 LSDA
-471 QRALAIRR
+471 EYERGKRR
-479 LAEMWKLYA
+479 FIKAWRFLCAM
-488 ALPGMPS
+488 PGMPCL
-495 VYYGDEAGME
+495 YYGDEAGAQ
-505 GAADPFCR
+505 GGDDPFCR
-513 FPYPWGREDAQV
+513 GTYPWGHEDRALMEEIKRVNHARLKSRAAQNGSLELIAPDADTLTV
-525 MTITREAL
+525 VRRYESDE
-533 ALRASRPILR
+533 LRVTLDR
-543 RGALQLHP
+543 R
-551 IDRDTVRIRRFAYAG
+551 
-566 CDVFGE
+566 
-572 PLDDAEFEINVHAI
+572 DD
-586 HA
+586 

>member
-228 EDFEALCGRAR
+228 EDFEALCDRAR

-286 KRWPDE
+286 KHWPDE

-388 TLDSVMNYPLREAAI
+388 TLDSVMNYPLREGLI
-403 GFVTGTLDAYAFCR
+403 GFLLGEIDAYALKR
-417 RVESLR
+417 RLDALY
-423 ENYPLPF
+423 ENYPAPF
-430 FYSLMNL
+430 AAALMNL
-437 MGSHDRARLLN
+437 LGSHDKARVINRLSGAEPENRPREQRVFTL
-448 VLAGEAW
+448 
-455 EGVDPLERGG
+455 
-465 CRLSDA
+465 LSDA
-471 QRALAIRR
+471 EYERGKRR
-479 LAEMWKLYA
+479 FIKAWRFLCAM
-488 ALPGMPS
+488 PGMPCL
-495 VYYGDEAGME
+495 YYGDEAGAQ
-505 GAADPFCR
+505 GGDDPFCR
-513 FPYPWGREDAQV
+513 GTYPWGHEDRALMEEIKRVNHARLKSRAAQNGSLELIAPDADTLTV
-525 MTITREAL
+525 VRRYESDE
-533 ALRASRPILR
+533 LRVTLDR
-543 RGALQLHP
+543 R
-551 IDRDTVRIRRFAYAG
+551 
-566 CDVFGE
+566 
-572 PLDDAEFEINVHAI
+572 DD
-586 HA
+586 